1 MVKYT
6 QTRQA
11 PWREESLNALRK
23 SKFHIPHFH
32 HHSFSLLTFCRLRR
46 FLLKKTMFSQFQLR
60 SQYAETFMGSSMTS
74 LNFSTKEVTFLKLLT
89 FSWVT
94 LLIEDTTQSK
104 HSNFSWLTK
113 FDTPEE
119 LLFLEEIMK
128 VDKSHQSMA
137 STMKSSENTETLIL
151 GSTALRFSTT

>member
-1 MVKYT
+1 
-6 QTRQA
+6 
-11 PWREESLNALRK
+11 
-23 SKFHIPHFH
+23 
-32 HHSFSLLTFCRLRR
+32 
-46 FLLKKTMFSQFQLR
+46 
-60 SQYAETFMGSSMTS
+60 MGSSMTS

-89 FSWVT
+89 FSWAT
-94 LLIEDTTQSK
+94 LLIEDTTLLK
-104 HSNFSWLTK
+104 HLNFSWLTK

-151 GSTALRFSTT
+151 GSTVLKFSTT